1 MLRVLTRSRM
11 WDLLRA
17 MGKERVEHIDEP
29 LAREI
34 GKRAGVRALL
44 LASIRR
50 IEDVYTVE
58 LRAFDP
64 RRDEYLFTVS
74 EQTPEKKGV
83 LGLIDRL
90 SERTRSELRE
100 RSAETRSSAPRT
112 ADVVTPNLEAH
123 RHYFLGLDCME
134 RPSVYPG
141 HPESC
146 LAEFQRAVALD
157 PGFALAYY
165 EISRVGLYEFT
176 PSQADRDAAALAVKL
191 AERLPRKERMLVLA
205 WDAHLQGRDEDAR
218 ARYREVVAAFPEEKR
233 ALFLAGDLAY
243 HLDDLAEAAGYFA
256 RVLDLDPTLEFALDH
271 LAYSLAILG
280 RREELAAR
288 ARAWSSMAPI
298 PALQRALVQAWIGLG
313 DGAAAVA
320 AARRE
325 MDGAEGGYAL
335 PDLAR
340 ALAFTGDYQALEASI
355 PAGAEPMPLGTAF
368 WLAHAR
374 NAQGR
379 RADGLAV
386 LDMLERR
393 SGQRDFVESVH
404 FVRAL
409 HFAGD
414 RDAPRVWAEARAL
427 KAYNPR
433 MAGSLAVQLARL
445 GELGHARELAASLGP
460 GTLSHELYLAMVEAQ
475 EGHGAQ
481 ARARLRAVEARNPQP
496 RGGIAPAFLRGE
508 LAAAEGL
515 DAEAVE
521 ALRSFQGLFPL
532 GYWRSWAWPQSL
544 LLVARSLERMGRRE
558 EARAELDRLLRLWRS
573 ADAGL
578 PSLADARALR
588 AQFDAGGSP
597 AKEVR

>member
-1 MLRVLTRSRM
+1 
-11 WDLLRA
+11 
-17 MGKERVEHIDEP
+17 
-29 LAREI
+29 
-34 GKRAGVRALL
+34 
-44 LASIRR
+44 
-50 IEDVYTVE
+50 
-58 LRAFDP
+58 
-64 RRDEYLFTVS
+64 
-74 EQTPEKKGV
+74 
-83 LGLIDRL
+83 
-90 SERTRSELRE
+90 
-100 RSAETRSSAPRT
+100 
-112 ADVVTPNLEAH
+112 
-123 RHYFLGLDCME
+123 
-134 RPSVYPG
+134 
-141 HPESC
+141 
-146 LAEFQRAVALD
+146 
-157 PGFALAYY
+157 
-165 EISRVGLYEFT
+165 
-176 PSQADRDAAALAVKL
+176 
-191 AERLPRKERMLVLA
+191 MLVLA
-205 WDAHLQGRDEDAR
+205 WDAHLRGRDEDSR
-218 ARYREVVAAFPEEKR
+218 ARYREVVASFPEEKR
-233 ALFLAGDLAY
+233 ALFLAGDLAF

-256 RVLDLDPTLEFALDH
+256 RVRTSTRPSSLRSTTSHTRSPSSGGARSSQPGRGRGPT
-271 LAYSLAILG
+271 
-280 RREELAAR
+280 
-288 ARAWSSMAPI
+288 APT

-320 AARRE
+320 AAQRE

-340 ALAFTGDYQALEASI
+340 ALSFTGDYQALEAAI
-355 PAGAEPMPLGTAF
+355 PLARAEPMPLGTAF

-386 LDMLERR
+386 LDMLECC

-427 KAYNPR
+427 KAHDPR

-544 LLVARSLERMGRRE
+544 LLVALFLQPMAGGARRRVPSSTSSF
-558 EARAELDRLLRLWRS
+558 ACG
-573 ADAGL
+573 GL
-578 PSLADARALR
+578 PTPACRRWRMPGRFARSSTQGAVQQR
-588 AQFDAGGSP
+588 KSGSNAGHSQPRGIT
-597 AKEVR
+597 